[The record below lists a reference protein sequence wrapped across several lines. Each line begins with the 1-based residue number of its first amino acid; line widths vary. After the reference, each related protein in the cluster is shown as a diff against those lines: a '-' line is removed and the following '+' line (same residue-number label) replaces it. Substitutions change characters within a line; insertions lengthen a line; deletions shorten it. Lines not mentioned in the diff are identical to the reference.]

1 MDWLIF
7 SKHFYVR
14 GIQVFFQEVEFQ
26 RKISDHNMV
35 DDKAEA
41 REISGRQAEGPTAN
55 LTESKNDE
63 NLW

>member
-1 MDWLIF
+1 
-7 SKHFYVR
+7 
-14 GIQVFFQEVEFQ
+14 
-26 RKISDHNMV
+26 MV

-41 REISGRQAEGPTAN
+41 REIPGRQAEGPTAN

>member
-1 MDWLIF
+1 M
-7 SKHFYVR
+7 R

>member
-1 MDWLIF
+1 MD
-7 SKHFYVR
+7 
-14 GIQVFFQEVEFQ
+14 IQFRSIILWEEFKCFFKKWNFL
-26 RKISDHNMV
+26 KLSDQSMV

-41 REISGRQAEGPTAN
+41 REIPGRQAEGPTAN